1 MVKAHFTD
9 QLWVENFRL
18 TRSGF
23 EELCQLIGPA
33 VSPASVCCRK
43 PVPTDERIAIA
54 LYKLAT
60 CAEYRVVGET
70 FGVSKT
76 TGHRCVYAVC
86 FAIREQA
93 KQHTKLPDLGE
104 AQEIADRNNRAHH
117 VPQVFGA
124 LDGTHVPI
132 LPPAAG
138 YRDFVNRKGWPSII
152 LQALVDDKLI
162 FRDLCVGTPGSAHD
176 AAVFASSWLF
186 R

>member
-1 MVKAHFTD
+1 M
-9 QLWVENFRL
+9 
-18 TRSGF
+18 
-23 EELCQLIGPA
+23 
-33 VSPASVCCRK
+33 SPASVCCRK

-70 FGVSKT
+70 FGISKT
-76 TGHRCVYAVC
+76 TGHSVYAVC

-104 AQEIADRNNRAHH
+104 AQEIAGRNNRAHH

-138 YRDFVNRKGWPSII
+138 YRDLINLKGWLSII

-162 FRDLCVGTPGSAHD
+162 FRDFCVGTPGSAHD

>member
-104 AQEIADRNNRAHH
+104 VQEIADRNN
-117 VPQVFGA
+117 
-124 LDGTHVPI
+124 
-132 LPPAAG
+132 
-138 YRDFVNRKGWPSII
+138 
-152 LQALVDDKLI
+152 
-162 FRDLCVGTPGSAHD
+162 
-176 AAVFASSWLF
+176 SSSPC
-186 R
+186 

>member
-1 MVKAHFTD
+1 MTKHTANTH
-9 QLWVENFRL
+9 LW
-18 TRSGF
+18 
-23 EELCQLIGPA
+23 
-33 VSPASVCCRK
+33 
-43 PVPTDERIAIA
+43 
-54 LYKLAT
+54 
-60 CAEYRVVGET
+60 
-70 FGVSKT
+70 
-76 TGHRCVYAVC
+76 VYAVC

-138 YRDFVNRKGWPSII
+138 YQDFVNRKGCPSII
-152 LQALVDDKLI
+152 LQALVDKLI

>member
-1 MVKAHFTD
+1 MKAHFTD

-76 TGHRCVYAVC
+76 TVHRCVYAVC

-93 KQHTKLPDLGE
+93 KQHIKLPDLGE

-124 LDGTHVPI
+124 LGGTHVPI
-132 LPPAAG
+132 LPPSCRLSG
-138 YRDFVNRKGWPSII
+138 EVHLKSSSSVS
-152 LQALVDDKLI
+152 LQ
-162 FRDLCVGTPGSAHD
+162 
-176 AAVFASSWLF
+176 
-186 R
+186 